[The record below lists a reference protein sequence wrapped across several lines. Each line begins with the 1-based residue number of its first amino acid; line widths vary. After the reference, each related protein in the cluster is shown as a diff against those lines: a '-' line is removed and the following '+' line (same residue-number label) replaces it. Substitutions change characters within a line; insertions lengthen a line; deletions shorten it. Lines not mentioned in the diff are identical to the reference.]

1 MSKLWLNLVN
11 QVSHQ
16 VNIYGFL
23 VHLFYVKLLKVFF
36 QSNCAEGSQKYVLWF
51 NKLNI
56 WVLHLDLFV
65 KLTSFFD
72 NLNAVF

>member
-51 NKLNI
+51 N
-56 WVLHLDLFV
+56 
-65 KLTSFFD
+65 
-72 NLNAVF
+72 